1 MLSKAY
7 LEFMEGNGNITAVLF
22 NLKLFNVTI
31 TNEKEKAKAK
41 DLHDVHDKLQDLIM
55 KADKVNHMYINKI
68 EMNVIERKLFDII
81 RRFADNSEFKH
92 LPPLKAALVITKGIY
107 YPALR
112 H

>member
-1 MLSKAY
+1 MLSKTY
-7 LEFMEGNGNITAVLF
+7 SEFMEGNGNITAVLF
-22 NLKLFNVTI
+22 NLKLFNVTV

-41 DLHDVHDKLQDLIM
+41 DLHDKLQDLVK
-55 KADKVNHMYINKI
+55 KADLVGYMAAEGLELNSI
-68 EMNVIERKLFDII
+68 EQKLYTII
-81 RRFADNSEFKH
+81 QRFSDNSEFKH

>member
-1 MLSKAY
+1 MLNKAY

-41 DLHDVHDKLQDLIM
+41 DLHDKLQDLVR
-55 KADKVNHMYINKI
+55 KADLVGYMVAKGLELNSI
-68 EMNVIERKLFDII
+68 EQKLYTII
-81 RRFADNSEFKH
+81 QRFSDNSEFKH

>member
-1 MLSKAY
+1 MLSKEF

-22 NLKLFNVTI
+22 NLKLSGPIGNDS
-31 TNEKEKAKAK
+31 KAKARFE
-41 DLHDVHDKLQDLIM
+41 DVHDKLQDLIM
-55 KADKVNHMYINKI
+55 KADKVNHMYNEGI
-68 EMNVIERKLFDII
+68 EMNAIERKLFNII
-81 RRFADNSEFKH
+81 RRFANNSEFRY

>member
-22 NLKLFNVTI
+22 NLKLSGPVSNDS
-31 TNEKEKAKAK
+31 KAKARFD
-41 DLHDVHDKLQDLIM
+41 DLHDKLQDLVR
-55 KADKVNHMYINKI
+55 KADLVGYMVAKGLELNSI
-68 EMNVIERKLFDII
+68 EQKLYTII
-81 RRFADNSEFKH
+81 QRFSDNSEFKH

>member
-1 MLSKAY
+1 MLNKAY
-7 LEFMEGNGNITAVLF
+7 LEFMEGNGNIVAVLF
-22 NLKLFNVTI
+22 NLKLSGPVSNDS
-31 TNEKEKAKAK
+31 KAKARFI
-41 DLHDVHDKLQDLIM
+41 DVHDKLQDLIM

-68 EMNVIERKLFDII
+68 EMNAIERKLFDTI
-81 RRFADNSEFKH
+81 RRFTDNSEFKY

>member
-1 MLSKAY
+1 MLNKAY
-7 LEFMEGNGNITAVLF
+7 LEFMEGNGNIVAVLF
-22 NLKLFNVTI
+22 NLKLSGPVSNDS
-31 TNEKEKAKAK
+31 KAKAK
-41 DLHDVHDKLQDLIM
+41 FDDVHDKLQDLIM
-55 KADKVNHMYINKI
+55 KADKVNHMHNEGI
-68 EMNVIERKLFDII
+68 EMNTIERKLFDII

>member
-1 MLSKAY
+1 MLSKEF
-7 LEFMEGNGNITAVLF
+7 LEFMEGNGNIAAVLF
-22 NLKLFNVTI
+22 NLKLSGPISN
-31 TNEKEKAKAK
+31 NSKAKASF
-41 DLHDVHDKLQDLIM
+41 DDVHDKLQDLIM

-68 EMNVIERKLFDII
+68 EMNAIERKLFDII
-81 RRFADNSEFKH
+81 RRFADNSEFRY